1 MLRIVIVEDEDIIRR
16 GLVCTI
22 DWMAMGCMVV
32 GDASDGESG
41 LALIEQERPDLVLT
55 DIRMPKMDGIE
66 MITAA
71 RTQSEWSFQTIF
83 ITSYADFEYA
93 RQAVKLQ
100 AVDYLLKP
108 VDEDA
113 LEKVIKKLKQAKAEK
128 DDLAWDSVQAEIVD
142 WNAYLKDEK
151 LMNTYVR
158 QALCKVRD
166 SYREKISI
174 EAIADELAVSPS
186 YLSRKFKESTS
197 QTFGEILTKYRIQK
211 AAQLLATGTYRIYE
225 VAEMAGFGDY
235 KNFCLVFK
243 KQMHVS
249 PKKFMSHLMV
259 YALSQSQNFLLHP

>member
-32 GDASDGESG
+32 GDAPDGESG

-71 RTQSEWSFQTIF
+71 KTLSGLSFRTIF

-100 AVDYLLKP
+100 AIDYLLKP
-108 VDEDA
+108 IDEEELGKA
-113 LEKVIKKLKQAKAEK
+113 IKKLNQAKAEQK
-128 DDLAWDSVQAEIVD
+128 DSAWDSVQTELVD
-142 WNAYLKDEK
+142 WDAYLKDDNF
-151 LMNTYVR
+151 MNTYVR

-211 AAQLLATGTYRIYE
+211 AAQLLSTGTYRIYE

-243 KQMHVS
+243 KQMHIS
-249 PKKFMSHLMV
+249 PKKFMNRVSGIIQREDINTDEKL
-259 YALSQSQNFLLHP
+259 

>member
-32 GDASDGESG
+32 GDAPDGESG

-55 DIRMPKMDGIE
+55 DIRMPKMGGIE

-71 RTQSEWSFQTIF
+71 KMLPGLFFWTIF

-100 AVDYLLKP
+100 AMDYLLKP
-108 VDEDA
+108 IDEEELGKA
-113 LEKVIKKLKQAKAEK
+113 IRKLNQVKAEQ
-128 DDLAWDSVQAEIVD
+128 DDSAWDSVQTELVD
-142 WNAYLKDEK
+142 WDTYLKDDN

-158 QALCKVRD
+158 QALCKIRD
-166 SYREKISI
+166 YYREKISI

-186 YLSRKFKESTS
+186 YLSRKFKEGTS

-211 AAQLLATGTYRIYE
+211 AAQLLSTGTYRIYE

-243 KQMHVS
+243 KQMHIS
-249 PKKFMSHLMV
+249 PKKFMNHVSGIIQREDTNTDEKL
-259 YALSQSQNFLLHP
+259 